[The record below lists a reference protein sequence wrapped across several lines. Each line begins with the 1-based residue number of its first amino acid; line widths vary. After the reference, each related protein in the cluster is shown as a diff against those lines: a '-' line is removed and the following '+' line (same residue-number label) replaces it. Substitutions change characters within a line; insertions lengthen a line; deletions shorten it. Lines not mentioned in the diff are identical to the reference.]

1 MGASQIKGDQIKDG
15 TIGVADLSATGS
27 PSSLTY
33 YRGDNTWA
41 LIVEPDLPLNLNAP
55 SVSETITAG
64 WSSFVNRFY
73 KVASGTKLTIGSGA
87 YFRIL

>member
-1 MGASQIKGDQIKDG
+1 MSISQITSPQIKDG
-15 TIGVADLSATGS
+15 TIGIADLSATGT
-27 PSSLTY
+27 PSSITY

-41 LIVEPDLPLNLNAP
+41 LITQPDLPLNLNAP

-64 WSSFVNRFY
+64 WSSYVNRFY
-73 KVASGTKLTIGSGA
+73 KVASGTKLTIGNGA